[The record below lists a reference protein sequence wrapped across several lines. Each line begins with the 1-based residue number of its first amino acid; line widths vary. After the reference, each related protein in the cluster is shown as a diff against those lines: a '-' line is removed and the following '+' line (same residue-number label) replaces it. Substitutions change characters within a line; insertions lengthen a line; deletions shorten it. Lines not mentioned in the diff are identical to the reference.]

1 VPQFFKG
8 DATELKYYNSGVEI
22 SNQLSGQKDLF
33 YEDAYA
39 CFILGELLYDNDY
52 APLARAIPRAIFRES
67 FATVF
72 EAFLTAGSFE
82 SYLTVFRNIFGD
94 DVEVEFVADN
104 LTTPPDPL
112 LGAGRLQIN
121 IVAAG
126 FQLSDFVAREIE
138 NDAYVFYDI
147 VDDEDDEIVFQTVKG
162 FESQYELEQMLFE
175 MVPAGIFTEITLTV
189 GEE

>member
-1 VPQFFKG
+1 MPQFFKG
-8 DATELKYYNSGVEI
+8 DATELKYYNSGLTI
-22 SNQLSGQKDLF
+22 SDQMSAQKSLF
-33 YEDAYA
+33 YDDAYA
-39 CFILGELLYDNDY
+39 CFVLGELLYDNDY
-52 APLARAIPRAIFRES
+52 APLARAIPRDIFRES

-72 EAFLTAGSFE
+72 DAFLTAGSFE

-94 DVEVEFVADN
+94 EVEVEFVADN

-126 FQLSDFVAREIE
+126 FQISNFITRYIE
-138 NDAYVFYDI
+138 NNEYVFDTI
-147 VDDEDDEIVFQTVKG
+147 IDDEGDNIVFQTVKG
-162 FESQYELEQMLFE
+162 FESEYELKQMLFE
-175 MVPAGIFTEITLTV
+175 MVPNGIYTEITLTV

>member
-1 VPQFFKG
+1 MPQFFKG
-8 DATELKYYNSGVEI
+8 DATELKYYASGSTILEQV
-22 SNQLSGQKDLF
+22 SGQRSLF
-33 YEDAYA
+33 FDDAYG
-39 CFILGELLYDNDY
+39 CFVLGELLYDNDY
-52 APLARAIPRAIFRES
+52 APLARAIPREIFRES

-94 DVEVEFVADN
+94 DVEVTFTVPAPGKLNID
-104 LTTPPDPL
+104 
-112 LGAGRLQIN
+112 

-126 FQLSDFVAREIE
+126 FQLSDFVARRIVA
-138 NDAYVFYDI
+138 NAYVLDEI
-147 VDDEDDEIVFQTVKG
+147 IDDEGDNIVFQTVKG

-175 MVPAGIFTEITLTV
+175 MVPAGIYTQITLTV